1 MNIYRL
7 DFYCTKKQQVSTAQI
22 PNFPDPVELI
32 FEAVLRQGCLMPA
45 AEEGSREAELPGER
59 SRERSG
65 PACLW
70 RFPAGAGG
78 RRCSPAAAAAGRS
91 RRKGGHAG
99 AAGAQDEADRAGG
112 RHQ

>member
-78 RRCSPAAAAAGRS
+78 RRCCPAAAAAGRS
-91 RRKGGHAG
+91 RRRGGHAG
-99 AAGAQDEADRAGG
+99 AAGRQIS
-112 RHQ
+112 